1 MELLDR
7 TFYGN
12 TLMLWATAL
21 GVAIGAY
28 LALVLIKRLIVR
40 NTSRLAKHTRTT
52 WDDLIVNVLRRTRR
66 WWLFAVA
73 LGIGSRMLDLTVNAR
88 SAIRLVLVFATV
100 VQIGF
105 WGRAIILGLI
115 ERHVEEQ
122 KAEDP
127 GAATTMAAL
136 GLILQL
142 LLWTVLLLM
151 GLQNIGIEVAP
162 LLAGLGVGGIAVA
175 LALQNILGDLF
186 ASLSIVLDKPFVI
199 GDFIVVGDMAGNV
212 EHVGLKTTRV
222 RSLSGEQLIFSNSDL
237 LSTRVRNFKR
247 MWERRIV
254 FRLGVIYQTPRDQVE
269 RIPGMLRSAVEDQD
283 MARFD
288 RAHFVAFGP
297 SSLDFEVVFY
307 VKSPEYGV
315 YMDTQ
320 QAINLGIIDRFRGE
334 DIEFAYPTQTLFI
347 EKLGGT
353 EA

>member
-21 GVAIGAY
+21 GIAIGAY
-28 LALVLIKRLIVR
+28 LALALLKRLIVR

-66 WWLFAVA
+66 WWLLAVA
-73 LGIGSRMLDLTVNAR
+73 VGIGSRALELTVNAR
-88 SAIRLVLVFATV
+88 SAVRLVLVFATV
-100 VQIGF
+100 LQIGF

-136 GLILQL
+136 GLILQM

-175 LALQNILGDLF
+175 LAVQNILGDLF

-199 GDFIVVGDMAGNV
+199 GDFIVVGDLAGNV
-212 EHVGLKTTRV
+212 EHIGLKTTRV
-222 RSLSGEQLIFSNSDL
+222 RSLGGEQLIFSNSDL

-254 FRLGVIYQTPRDQVE
+254 FRLGVIYQTPREQVE
-269 RIPGMLRSAVEDQD
+269 RIPGMLRGAVEDQE

-297 SSLDFEVVFY
+297 SSLDFEVVFF
-307 VKSPEYGV
+307 VKSPEYNV

-334 DIEFAYPTQTLFI
+334 AIEFAYPTQTLFI
-347 EKLGGT
+347 EKLGSA